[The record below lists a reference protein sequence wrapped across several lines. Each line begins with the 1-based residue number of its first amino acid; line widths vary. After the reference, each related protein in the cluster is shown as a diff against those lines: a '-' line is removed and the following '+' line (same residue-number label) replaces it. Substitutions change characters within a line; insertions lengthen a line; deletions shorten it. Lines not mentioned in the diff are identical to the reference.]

1 MRALAMGTALALLP
15 ATAVAQTYLVLITG
29 LGGEPRYR
37 AVFHETAVT
46 LADAA
51 VERHG
56 VRRDRVTYLGA
67 RPALDPARITAR
79 STKDTI
85 AMTLGAL
92 AERAES
98 GAAVVIVLIGHGSES
113 GGRPRF
119 NLPGPDLTAQELAT
133 LLDRFPTQRVIVVNT
148 TSASGGW
155 IGPLSAPNRTIVTAT
170 RSGIERNES
179 HFGTQFAAAFA
190 SDDADTD
197 QNGRTSILEAFEYA
211 RREVRRIYESNNRL
225 LTEHALL
232 DDNGDGEGSLEPDVA
247 SGDGALAARLFLD
260 DVSATADSDPAVMA
274 LAQQRD
280 SLEREVEEL
289 RARRASMDE
298 TAYERALERLLLAVA
313 RVGHALRERREQ

>member
-1 MRALAMGTALALLP
+1 MRALVMATALALLP

-37 AVFHETAVT
+37 AAFHKTALT

-51 VERHG
+51 VARHG
-56 VRRDRVTYLGA
+56 VHRDRVTYLGA

-85 AMTLGAL
+85 ALTLGAL
-92 AERAES
+92 AERAEP
-98 GAAVVIVLIGHGSES
+98 GAVVVIVLIGHGSES
-113 GGRPRF
+113 GGPPRF
-119 NLPGPDLTAQELAT
+119 NIPGPDLTAQELAV
-133 LLDRFPTQRVIVVNT
+133 LLDRFPTQHLIVVNT

-155 IGPLSAPNRTIVTAT
+155 IRPLSGPNRTIVTAT
-170 RSGIERNES
+170 RSGIERHES
-179 HFGTQFAAAFA
+179 YFGTHFAAAFA

-211 RREVRRIYESNNRL
+211 RREVRRFYESNNRL

-232 DDNGDGEGSLEPDVA
+232 DDNGDGEGSLEPDLT

-260 DVSATADSDPAVMA
+260 DVSATASNNPAIMA
-274 LAQQRD
+274 LEQRRD
-280 SLEREVEEL
+280 SLEREVVAL
-289 RARRASMDE
+289 RARRSSMDQA
-298 TAYERALERLLLAVA
+298 AYDRALEPLLLEVA